1 MIVEH
6 LIKLT
11 FGINCDQKDHI
22 QRICGMIFKS
32 LDNFL
37 HPLFRGFPIRKFHR
51 EPPRFPGASLFDKTY
66 IHGISIRGKN
76 HFHNALN
83 KFSDCFHS
91 CIVLFL
97 NCLSSFCLHPRHAL
111 YPFSIEQLHFL
122 GGPPGCGLPDDGCF
136 QDFKERGI
144 IPLHVAFRAFLILVP
159 IAAIL

>member
-32 LDNFL
+32 LDNFCIHCFAAFRFENFTENHL
-37 HPLFRGFPIRKFHR
+37 DSQVPLCLIRQTSTVYPSGVKIIFTMR
-51 EPPRFPGASLFDKTY
+51 
-66 IHGISIRGKN
+66 SIN
-76 HFHNALN
+76 FLIA
-83 KFSDCFHS
+83 F
-91 CIVLFL
+91 IVVLFCFWIICRRFAYIL
-97 NCLSSFCLHPRHAL
+97 VT
-111 YPFSIEQLHFL
+111 PFILSIEQLHFL
-122 GGPPGCGLPDDGCF
+122 EGPPGCGLPDDGCF

>member
-32 LDNFL
+32 IDNFL

-51 EPPRFPGASLFDKTY
+51 EPPRFPSVSLLKKTDIY
-66 IHGISIRGKN
+66 YISIRGKD
-76 HFHNALN
+76 HFRNALKKN
-83 KFSDCFHS
+83 SDCFHS
-91 CIVLFL
+91 CIV
-97 NCLSSFCLHPRHAL
+97 FCRFANILVT
-111 YPFSIEQLHFL
+111 PFILSIEQLHFL
-122 GGPPGCGLPDDGCF
+122 EGSPGCGLPDDGCF

-159 IAAIL
+159 IGAIL